1 MKRLLIP
8 ISIIAASFY
17 FGSCNDLKIGD
28 DFLEKAPGADVTLDT
43 IFASKQY
50 AERALAAAYRHLPY
64 GVMYSWDPAEDKLG
78 VDLLESTTDLCQSY
92 LGWGCGAERH
102 YYNGQY
108 NASVA
113 DTYDVMYAYTKERSW
128 EAIRKAYIFL
138 ENVDR
143 VPDMTAEEKAIR
155 KGEAKMVIAVQY
167 TQMMRHFG
175 GLPLIDKAIYPGD
188 DYNYPRETIEK
199 TVNFIVNLCNEAA
212 SVLPWQVSVEEDGRF
227 TKAAALGLKVRVLLF
242 AASPLFNDNQ
252 PYLDGEASTNLM
264 VWYGNKSDQ
273 RWQDVVDAC
282 KEFEQANNS
291 GSYNYQLVETGDYRQ
306 DFQDAWY
313 KRRNGEVLISTR
325 VAYTCPDIWD
335 GNFYFMQSA
344 GWYGC
349 SCPTLNYMDM
359 FGNADGSSFNID
371 WDNIPQGVN
380 PFEDRDPRLYET
392 LVINGDKWQGRTA
405 ETYIGGQEQKT
416 ENDTRCRTGSVM
428 RKFLREHDY
437 ATLTG
442 SVIHWPYLRL
452 AEIYLSYA
460 EALNELGR
468 TGEAYEWVDKVRGR
482 VGLPKLQRN
491 LSQEQFREMVLNERA
506 VEFGFEEIRW
516 FDLVRWKRT
525 EDFTKPLYG
534 VKIWSQADGSYKY
547 EKWQLAERYW
557 KKNWS
562 PKWYL
567 CAFPPEEINK
577 GYGLVQNPGC

>member
-359 FGNADGSSFNID
+359 FGNADGTSFNID

-380 PFEDRDPRLYET
+380 PFDGRDPRLYET

-405 ETYIGGQEQKT
+405 ETYIGGQEQNT
-416 ENDTRCRTGSVM
+416 ENSTRCRTGSVM

-516 FDLVRWKRT
+516 FDLVRWKRA

-534 VKIWSQADGSYKY
+534 VKIWRQADGSYKY

-577 GYGLVQNPGC
+577 GYGLVPNPGW

>member
-359 FGNADGSSFNID
+359 FGNADGTSFNID

-380 PFEDRDPRLYET
+380 PFDGRDPRLYET

-405 ETYIGGQEQKT
+405 ETYIGGQEQNT
-416 ENDTRCRTGSVM
+416 ENSTRCRTGSVM

-516 FDLVRWKRT
+516 FDLVRWKRA

-534 VKIWSQADGSYKY
+534 VKIWRQADGSYKY

-577 GYGLVQNPGC
+577 GYGSVQNPGW